1 MQSSL
6 LDKLIFLMLLV
17 LLVVTPLPYG
27 SVETWSIA
35 LWEILVFGAVGLW
48 VLQAAIEGRLRIK
61 LNPLI
66 WPMLALLILAVVQT
80 LPILHAERQTISFS
94 PFATSQFAV
103 KLLASICFFLLFG
116 TYVHNDDR
124 RMKAVNVIIA
134 VCAIIAIVGIGQAYI
149 GRLLW
154 QRGAFGPFVNR
165 NHFAGFLE
173 MGVALCGGLMIGR
186 VVKQVWLAIYG
197 SCALAMCAGI
207 GLSAS
212 RGGVLA
218 LAAEIVFLILIAIPT
233 FFHSRKQDQTRRAGI
248 LIRSA
253 AALLIGIGAIG
264 GAVFLVGSEGLVANF
279 SQLQTETQ
287 GELPASERFS
297 RRDIWH
303 ATTELIKDHPLTG
316 VGLGAFQFAYT
327 RYDQSSGIQRVEQS
341 HNDYLQIVAD
351 AGLIGGFIA
360 LVFVAL
366 LFVRG
371 FSTVQTHNRQKRA
384 VVMGAL
390 AGCFAIAVHSFVEF
404 NLQITSN
411 AQLFLALAALAT
423 TGRHKRQTHEE
434 PSLALQPRE
443 SQIPVPHSEV
453 A

>member
-1 MQSSL
+1 M
-6 LDKLIFLMLLV
+6 LDKIIYLAVLV
-17 LLVVTPLPYG
+17 LLVLTPLPYG

-35 LWEILVFGAVGLW
+35 LWEILVFGVMGLW
-48 VLQAAIEGRLRIK
+48 ALLTVVEGK
-61 LNPLI
+61 LKITFNPLA
-66 WPMLALLILAVVQT
+66 WPMLALLILAVIQI
-80 LPILHAERQTISFS
+80 LPFVAGTAGERQTISFS
-94 PFATSQFAV
+94 SFATFQFAI
-103 KLLASICFFLLFG
+103 KLLASICFFLLFA
-116 TYVHNDDR
+116 TFVNNDGR
-124 RMKAVNVIIA
+124 RMIAVKVIIA

-149 GRLLW
+149 GRLFW
-154 QRGAFGPFVNR
+154 QRGTFGPFVNR

-173 MGVALCGGLMIGR
+173 MGVALAGGLMVGR
-186 VVKQVWLAIYG
+186 VVKQVWLAVYA

-218 LAAEIVFLILIAIPT
+218 LAAELVFLALIAIPT
-233 FFHSRKQDQTRRAGI
+233 FFHSRQQDKARRAGF

-253 AALLIGIGAIG
+253 AVLLIGAGAIA
-264 GAVFLVGSEGLVANF
+264 GAVLLVGSEGLVANF
-279 SQLQTETQ
+279 SQIQAETV
-287 GELPASERFS
+287 GELPAGERFS
-297 RRDIWH
+297 RRDIWR

-351 AGLIGGFIA
+351 GGLIGGAIA
-360 LVFVAL
+360 LVFVIL

-371 FSTVQTHNRQKRA
+371 FSTLQTHNRQKRA

-423 TGRHKRQTHEE
+423 IGRHKH
-434 PSLALQPRE
+434 RE
-443 SQIPVPHSEV
+443 SEE
-453 A
+453 

>member
-1 MQSSL
+1 M
-6 LDKLIFLMLLV
+6 LDKIIYLAVLV
-17 LLVVTPLPYG
+17 LLVLTPLPYG

-35 LWEILVFGAVGLW
+35 LWEILVFGVMGLW
-48 VLQAAIEGRLRIK
+48 ALLTVVEGK
-61 LNPLI
+61 LKITFNPLA
-66 WPMLALLILAVVQT
+66 WPMLALLILAVIQI
-80 LPILHAERQTISFS
+80 LPFVPGTAGERQTISFS
-94 PFATSQFAV
+94 SFATFQFAI
-103 KLLASICFFLLFG
+103 KLLASICFFLLFA
-116 TYVHNDDR
+116 TFVNNDER
-124 RMKAVNVIIA
+124 RMMAVKVIIA

-149 GRLLW
+149 GRLFW
-154 QRGAFGPFVNR
+154 QRGTFGPFVNR

-173 MGVALCGGLMIGR
+173 MGVALAGGLMVGR
-186 VVKQVWLAIYG
+186 VVKQIWLAVYA

-218 LAAEIVFLILIAIPT
+218 LAAELVFLALIAIPT
-233 FFHSRKQDQTRRAGI
+233 FFHSRQQDKARRAGF

-253 AALLIGIGAIG
+253 AVLLIGAGAIA
-264 GAVFLVGSEGLVANF
+264 GAVLLVGSEGLVANF
-279 SQLQTETQ
+279 SQIQAETV
-287 GELPASERFS
+287 GELPAGERFS
-297 RRDIWH
+297 RRDIWR

-351 AGLIGGFIA
+351 GGLIGGAIA
-360 LVFVAL
+360 LVFVIL

-371 FSTVQTHNRQKRA
+371 FSTLQTHNRQKRA

-423 TGRHKRQTHEE
+423 IGRHKH
-434 PSLALQPRE
+434 RE
-443 SQIPVPHSEV
+443 SEE
-453 A
+453 

>member
-1 MQSSL
+1 M
-6 LDKLIFLMLLV
+6 LDKIIYLAVLV
-17 LLVVTPLPYG
+17 LLVLTPLPYG

-35 LWEILVFGAVGLW
+35 LWEILVFGVMGLW
-48 VLQAAIEGRLRIK
+48 ALLTVVEGK
-61 LNPLI
+61 LKITFNPLV
-66 WPMLALLILAVVQT
+66 WPMLALLILAIVQIWP
-80 LPILHAERQTISFS
+80 LAIGERQTISFS
-94 PFATSQFAV
+94 PFATFQFAI
-103 KLLASICFFLLFG
+103 KLLASICFFLLFA
-116 TYVHNDDR
+116 TFVNNDER
-124 RMKAVNVIIA
+124 RMMAVKVIIA
-134 VCAIIAIVGIGQAYI
+134 VCAVIAIVGIGQAYI
-149 GRLLW
+149 GRLFW

-173 MGVALCGGLMIGR
+173 MGVALAGGLMVGR
-186 VVKQVWLAIYG
+186 VVKQVWLAVYA

-218 LAAEIVFLILIAIPT
+218 LAAELVFLALIAIPT
-233 FFHSRKQDQTRRAGI
+233 FFHSRREDKARRAGF

-253 AALLIGIGAIG
+253 AVLLIGAGAIA
-264 GAVFLVGSEGLVANF
+264 GAILLVGSEGLVANF
-279 SQLQTETQ
+279 SQIQAETV
-287 GELPASERFS
+287 GGLPAGERFS
-297 RRDIWH
+297 RRDIWR

-351 AGLIGGFIA
+351 GGLIGGAIA
-360 LVFVAL
+360 LVFIVL

-371 FSTVQTHNRQKRA
+371 FSAIQTHNRQKRA

-423 TGRHKRQTHEE
+423 TRRHKHREAEE
-434 PSLALQPRE
+434 
-443 SQIPVPHSEV
+443 SE
-453 A
+453 

>member
-1 MQSSL
+1 M
-6 LDKLIFLMLLV
+6 LDKIIYLALLV
-17 LLVVTPLPYG
+17 LLVLTPLPYG

-35 LWEILVFGAVGLW
+35 LWEILVFGVVGLW
-48 VLQAAIEGRLRIK
+48 ALQAVVEGK
-61 LNPLI
+61 LKITFNPLV
-66 WPMLALLILAVVQT
+66 WPMLALLALAVVQV
-80 LPILHAERQTISFS
+80 LPIASAERQTISFL
-94 PFATSQFAV
+94 PFATTQFAI
-103 KLLASICFFLLFG
+103 KLLASICFFLLFA
-116 TYVHNDDR
+116 TFVNNDQR
-124 RMKAVNVIIA
+124 RMMAVKVIIA
-134 VCAIIAIVGIGQAYI
+134 VCAVIAIVGIGQTYI
-149 GRLLW
+149 GRLFW

-173 MGVALCGGLMIGR
+173 MGVALAGGLMIGR
-186 VVKQVWLAIYG
+186 EVKQGGQVWLAVYG

-218 LAAEIVFLILIAIPT
+218 LAAELVFLALIAVPA
-233 FFHSRKQDQTRRAGI
+233 FFHSRQQEKARRAGV
-248 LIRSA
+248 LIRTA
-253 AALLIGIGAIG
+253 AALLIGAGAIA
-264 GAVFLVGSEGLVANF
+264 GAILLVGSEGLVANF
-279 SQLQTETQ
+279 SQLQAETQ
-287 GELPASERFS
+287 GELPVSERFS

-303 ATTELIKDHPLTG
+303 ATTEMIKDHPMTG

-351 AGLIGGFIA
+351 AGLIGGAIA
-360 LVFVAL
+360 LVFIIL
-366 LFVRG
+366 LFARG
-371 FSTVQTHNRQKRA
+371 FRAVQTHNRQKRA

-423 TGRHKRQTHEE
+423 TGRHKHHE
-434 PSLALQPRE
+434 
-443 SQIPVPHSEV
+443 SEE
-453 A
+453 

>member
-1 MQSSL
+1 M
-6 LDKLIFLMLLV
+6 LDKIIYLAVLV
-17 LLVVTPLPYG
+17 LLVLTPLPYG

-35 LWEILVFGAVGLW
+35 LWEILVFGVMGLW
-48 VLQAAIEGRLRIK
+48 ALLTVVEGK
-61 LNPLI
+61 LKITFNPLA
-66 WPMLALLILAVVQT
+66 WPMLALLILAVIQI
-80 LPILHAERQTISFS
+80 LPFVAGTEGERQTISFS
-94 PFATSQFAV
+94 SFATFQFAI
-103 KLLASICFFLLFG
+103 KLLASICFFLLFA
-116 TYVHNDDR
+116 TFVNNDER
-124 RMKAVNVIIA
+124 RMMAVKVIIA
-134 VCAIIAIVGIGQAYI
+134 VCSIIAIVGIGQAYI
-149 GRLLW
+149 GRLFW
-154 QRGAFGPFVNR
+154 QRGTFGPFVNR

-173 MGVALCGGLMIGR
+173 MGVALAGGLMVGR
-186 VVKQVWLAIYG
+186 VVKQIWLAVYA

-218 LAAEIVFLILIAIPT
+218 LAAELVFLALIAIPT
-233 FFHSRKQDQTRRAGI
+233 FFHSRQQDKARRAGF

-253 AALLIGIGAIG
+253 AALLIGAGAIA
-264 GAVFLVGSEGLVANF
+264 GAILLVGSEGLVANF
-279 SQLQTETQ
+279 SQIQAETV
-287 GELPASERFS
+287 GELPAGERFS
-297 RRDIWH
+297 RRDIWR

-351 AGLIGGFIA
+351 GGLIGGAIA
-360 LVFVAL
+360 LVFVIL

-371 FSTVQTHNRQKRA
+371 FSTLQTHNRQKRA

-423 TGRHKRQTHEE
+423 IGRHKH
-434 PSLALQPRE
+434 RE
-443 SQIPVPHSEV
+443 SEE
-453 A
+453 

>member
-1 MQSSL
+1 MFDKIIYL
-6 LDKLIFLMLLV
+6 LLLALLV
-17 LLVVTPLPYG
+17 LTPLPYG

-35 LWEILVFGAVGLW
+35 LWEIFVFGVVGVWALSAV
-48 VLQAAIEGRLRIK
+48 VEGKLKIK
-61 LNPLI
+61 FNPLV
-66 WPMLALLILAVVQT
+66 WPMLALLIVAIVQVWPLASAAT
-80 LPILHAERQTISFS
+80 DGRHTISFS
-94 PFATSQFAV
+94 PFATTQFAI
-103 KLLASICFFLLFG
+103 KLLASICFFVLFA
-116 TYVHNDDR
+116 TFVNNDER
-124 RMKAVNVIIA
+124 RMTAVKVIIA
-134 VCAIIAIVGIGQAYI
+134 VCTIIALVGIGQAYI
-149 GRLLW
+149 GRLFW

-173 MGVALCGGLMIGR
+173 MGVALAGGLMIGR
-186 VVKQVWLAIYG
+186 VAKQVWLAVYG

-218 LAAEIVFLILIAIPT
+218 LAASIVFLVLIAIPT
-233 FFHSRKQDQTRRAGI
+233 FFHSREQGKARRAGM

-253 AALLIGIGAIG
+253 AALLIGAGAIL
-264 GAVFLVGSEGLVANF
+264 GAIFLVGSEGLVANF
-279 SQLQTETQ
+279 SQLQAETQ

-297 RRDIWH
+297 RRDIWR
-303 ATTELIKDHPLTG
+303 ATTEMIKDHPVTG

-351 AGLIGGFIA
+351 GGFIGGFIA
-360 LVFVAL
+360 LVFVVL
-366 LFVRG
+366 LFARG
-371 FSTVQTHNRQKRA
+371 VSTLQTHNRQKRA

-423 TGRHKRQTHEE
+423 TGRHKKEE
-434 PSLALQPRE
+434 AGSEEALELSATSSRRRSL
-443 SQIPVPHSEV
+443 SS
-453 A
+453 

>member
-1 MQSSL
+1 M
-6 LDKLIFLMLLV
+6 LDKIVYLLLLALLV
-17 LLVVTPLPYG
+17 LTPLPYG

-35 LWEILVFGAVGLW
+35 LWEILVFGVVGVWALSAV
-48 VLQAAIEGRLRIK
+48 VEGKLKIK
-61 LNPLI
+61 FNPLV
-66 WPMLALLILAVVQT
+66 WPMVALLILAIAQVWP
-80 LPILHAERQTISFS
+80 LASISADGRNTISFS
-94 PFATSQFAV
+94 PFATTQFAI
-103 KLLASICFFLLFG
+103 KLLASICFFLLFA
-116 TYVHNDDR
+116 TFVNSDER
-124 RMKAVNVIIA
+124 RMTAVKVIIA
-134 VCAIIAIVGIGQAYI
+134 VCAIIALVGIGQAYI
-149 GRLLW
+149 GRLFW

-173 MGVALCGGLMIGR
+173 MGVALAGGLMIGR
-186 VVKQVWLAIYG
+186 VVKQVWLAVYG

-233 FFHSRKQDQTRRAGI
+233 FFHSREQGKARRAGL

-253 AALLIGIGAIG
+253 AALVIGLGAIA
-264 GAVFLVGSEGLVANF
+264 GAVLLVGSEGLVANF
-279 SQLQTETQ
+279 SQLQSETV

-297 RRDIWH
+297 RRDIWR
-303 ATTELIKDHPLTG
+303 ATTELIKDHPVTG

-351 AGLIGGFIA
+351 GGFIGGFIA
-360 LVFVAL
+360 LVFVVL
-366 LFVRG
+366 LFARG
-371 FSTVQTHNRQKRA
+371 VSTLQTHNRQKRA

-423 TGRHKRQTHEE
+423 TGRHKKEE
-434 PSLALQPRE
+434 AGNEEALELAAPSSRRRSL
-443 SQIPVPHSEV
+443 SS
-453 A
+453 